1 LLLPTAA
8 MRQRHCPPVANT
20 GAADWTE
27 GQKTEAG
34 NGLL

>member
-1 LLLPTAA
+1 
-8 MRQRHCPPVANT
+8 MRRRHCLAVANT